1 MISKENSNNAFIK
14 LEESAAGRVAVNLQ
28 KNHFAKDG
36 TESYYGKVERFT
48 YSTQNIL
55 ADIAEEVPLVDLG
68 TVTGILNA
76 YTKCILKVLAAGNAV
91 KFGELGT
98 FYIAGKGAVDSKTG
112 KPDLTVKFS
121 PTLLLKQSI
130 QNVEITHSEYTEPQ
144 GAVLSVTDIATG
156 KTDNTVTRGGSLL
169 LQGKGIKVGGDDSG
183 IWFAPLIAEDKP
195 DTDEGNWIKV
205 ESALIYNTQSK
216 LLFTLPATLTA
227 DTKYRIIIRS
237 RYSGKNSHLRKE
249 IVETVS
255 DILTTNSD

>member
-1 MISKENSNNAFIK
+1 MCTHFISFLCGGSVGFVAFGIK
-14 LEESAAGRVAVNLQ
+14 
-28 KNHFAKDG
+28 
-36 TESYYGKVERFT
+36 
-48 YSTQNIL
+48 
-55 ADIAEEVPLVDLG
+55 
-68 TVTGILNA
+68 
-76 YTKCILKVLAAGNAV
+76 
-91 KFGELGT
+91 
-98 FYIAGKGAVDSKTG
+98 
-112 KPDLTVKFS
+112 TVKS
-121 PTLLLKQSI
+121 
-130 QNVEITHSEYTEPQ
+130 
-144 GAVLSVTDIATG
+144 D